1 MGEHNGIGDFEGR
14 VAFVTGGAR
23 GIGRGIV
30 RALLRR
36 GANIAIADISS
47 AALEEVR
54 RELGEPGERVRTYQL
69 DVSDREAYA
78 EVGAAVAR
86 DLGEVTLLFNNA
98 GIIDSVSPSQ
108 LNYRMWDYV
117 MGINLA
123 GVYNGIQ
130 TFVPA
135 MLTSPHRCHVVNTA
149 SEAGLLEAGSGFLY
163 HASKY
168 AVVGMSESLRRELA
182 HSGVGVSVLFPG
194 PVATDIVQ
202 NTRHL
207 RPDDTPPHSAR
218 VTAILDTAH
227 RILND
232 AGARPDDV
240 GELVLDAVEHDLPYI
255 ATRNGLSDM
264 LDARNAEL
272 RTAMEHAERFLAERG
287 TAAAPAR

>member
-1 MGEHNGIGDFEGR
+1 MSTESARMNDANGIADFEGR

-36 GANIAIADISS
+36 GVNVAIADISA
-47 AALEEVR
+47 AALDEVR
-54 RELGEPGERVRTYQL
+54 AKFGEPQDRVRTYRL
-69 DVSDREAYA
+69 DVSDRDAYA
-78 EVGAAVAR
+78 EVGAAVAG

-98 GIIDSVSPSQ
+98 GVIDSVSPSR
-108 LNYRMWDYV
+108 LNYRMWDHV
-117 MGINLA
+117 MGINLT

-135 MLTSPHRCHVVNTA
+135 MLASSRRCHVVNTA

-182 HSGVGVSVLFPG
+182 HSGVGVSVLLPG

-202 NTRHL
+202 NARHL
-207 RPDDTPPHSAR
+207 RPDAAPVHSAR
-218 VTAILDTAH
+218 VIEILDTAH
-227 RILND
+227 HMLKES
-232 AGARPDDV
+232 GTRPDGV
-240 GELVLDAVEHDLPYI
+240 GELVLDAVEHDRPYV
-255 ATRNGLSDM
+255 ATRNELSDL

-272 RTAMEHAERFLAERG
+272 RAAMEHAEALLA
-287 TAAAPAR
+287 AS